1 MCLKKKIMLNIVKCY
16 SETQQ
21 DKNFKK
27 IIAFSDMEVTRDLDE
42 RYFGEMVGVQVRLE
56 YWLVMSRWEIGNS
69 QTCTT
74 FLTSLL

>member
-56 YWLVMSRWEIGNS
+56 Y
-69 QTCTT
+69 
-74 FLTSLL
+74 